1 MYAFALKGKYLVA
14 TILVALIAFTF
25 VNLGLWQLRRL
36 DWRRQ
41 NNARI
46 LEHRELPPI
55 SLQDHVGDP
64 VEDIAYRRVTAKG
77 FYDTAGE
84 LVLFGRPDLSGMQ
97 GSHILTPLVTPD
109 GTTIIVDR
117 GWVPLSMAEPPLA
130 DSLPPAG
137 KVNVSGILLPPEGE
151 GETDPPAGG
160 KVKDV
165 NLAQISAHLDRN
177 VMPVFLMLNLQG
189 PTQTGEYPVIA
200 EAPELTEGSHRSYAL
215 QWFLFTIIGLV
226 GYGALVRREAIDRKK
241 RSRRAPTGEVELG
254 SVN

>member
-1 MYAFALKGKYLVA
+1 MYAFAVKGKWLVA
-14 TILVALIAFTF
+14 TVVVALIAFAF

-46 LEHRELPPI
+46 LEHRELPPT

-77 FYDTAGE
+77 FYDTQGE
-84 LVLFGRPDLSGMQ
+84 LVLLGPPNTGGKH

-109 GTTIIVDR
+109 GTTVMVDR

-137 KVNVSGILLPPEGE
+137 KVNVSGILLPAEGE

-160 KVKDV
+160 KVKNV
-165 NLAQISAHLDRN
+165 NLAQISAHLGRD
-177 VMPVFLMLNLQG
+177 VMPVFLMLNLQD
-189 PTQTGEYPVIA
+189 PAQTGAYPVVA
-200 EAPELTEGSHRSYAL
+200 EVPELTEGSHFSYAL
-215 QWFLFTIIGLV
+215 QWFLFTIIGLI
-226 GYGALVRREAIDRKK
+226 GYGALIRREAIDRKK
-241 RSRRAPTGEVELG
+241 KSKRPSAAGPELQAID
-254 SVN
+254 